1 MAKEYL
7 VVTTVGP
14 DKRGTVEKIT
24 EVTLGYQANIEE
36 SRMARLGGEFAV
48 IMLLSLPGE
57 QEDAL
62 VKELDTLKEIG
73 LTVVVRPTSLSRVE
87 KFQGFVPYEI
97 SVVGADH
104 EGIVHK
110 VAHYLAS
117 EQIQVESMNTHTGY
131 APITGVPIFSMVAQ
145 IQAPPQLTLPALR
158 QKLFNLG
165 DELGVDIEAKLPAS

>member
-7 VVTTVGP
+7 VITTVGP

-24 EVTLGYQANIEE
+24 EVVLGYQANIEE

-48 IMLLSLPGE
+48 IMLVSISGA
-57 QEDAL
+57 QEEAL
-62 VKELDTLKEIG
+62 VKGLDALKDMG

-104 EGIVHK
+104 EGIVHS
-110 VAHYLAS
+110 VARYLAT
-117 EQIQVESMNTHTGY
+117 EQIQVESMNTHTEH
-131 APITGVPIFSMVAQ
+131 APITGVPIFSMIAQ
-145 IQAPPQLTLPALR
+145 VQAPPQLTLPTLR
-158 QKLFNLG
+158 KKLLDLG
-165 DELGVDIEAKLPAS
+165 DELGVDIDVKVPVN

>member
-7 VVTTVGP
+7 VITTVGP

-24 EVTLGYQANIEE
+24 EVALSYQANIEE

-48 IMLLSLPGE
+48 IMLISIPGE
-57 QEDAL
+57 QEESLVKGLDAL
-62 VKELDTLKEIG
+62 KNIG

-104 EGIVHK
+104 EGIVHS
-110 VAHYLAS
+110 VARYLAT
-117 EQIQVESMNTHTGY
+117 EQVQVESMNTQNC
-131 APITGVPIFSMVAQ
+131 ASPISC
-145 IQAPPQLTLPALR
+145 
-158 QKLFNLG
+158 K
-165 DELGVDIEAKLPAS
+165 